1 MIPLILG
8 ALAVVLIIFLIAAA
22 LQPTDFTIVRRTTIS
37 APATVVFPYVNDL
50 HLWQQF
56 SPWVKLDPHAKN
68 TYEGPPA
75 GVGASF
81 SWAGNSKIGAG
92 RMTITESK
100 PVEVVRMR
108 LEFLKPFVAT
118 NAVEFALQPSG
129 NQTTITWSMAG
140 RRNFVMKAFGLLL
153 NMDTMVGGDFEKGLA
168 TLKALC
174 ETADKK

>member
-22 LQPTDFTIVRRTTIS
+22 LQPADFTIVRRATIS
-37 APATVVFPYVNDL
+37 APAAVVFPYVNDL
-50 HLWQQF
+50 HLWQEF
-56 SPWVKLDPHAKN
+56 SPWVKLDPQAKN

-81 SWAGNSKIGAG
+81 SWAGNAKIGAG

-118 NAVEFALQPSG
+118 SAVEFALQPAG

-140 RRNFVMKAFGLLL
+140 RRNFVMKAFSLVM
-153 NMDTMVGGDFEKGLA
+153 NMDKMVGGDFEKGLA
-168 TLKALC
+168 TLKTLA
-174 ETADKK
+174 EAGK